1 MKSNQPLTDADLKN
15 LEKIFW
21 KDIGTKEDYTKEYG
35 DQPLGEFIR
44 SIVGLDMNSA
54 KEAFAEYLNDKS
66 LNSRQIYFLNQV
78 IEYIVKNGMMKDL
91 SVLQDSPFID
101 QGNIIELFGDN
112 KTLWLGIKEVINNIN
127 HNADVVA

>member
-1 MKSNQPLTDADLKN
+1 
-15 LEKIFW
+15 
-21 KDIGTKEDYTKEYG
+21 
-35 DQPLGEFIR
+35 
-44 SIVGLDMNSA
+44 
-54 KEAFAEYLNDKS
+54 
-66 LNSRQIYFLNQV
+66 
-78 IEYIVKNGMMKDL
+78 MMKDL

>member
-1 MKSNQPLTDADLKN
+1 
-15 LEKIFW
+15 
-21 KDIGTKEDYTKEYG
+21 
-35 DQPLGEFIR
+35 
-44 SIVGLDMNSA
+44 MNSA

>member
-1 MKSNQPLTDADLKN
+1 MTIDVSLIPQNRVEN
-15 LEKIFW
+15 LISKLSEIENNIGN
-21 KDIGTKEDYTKEYG
+21 IGTDITNNVVHKNGDEVINGTKT
-35 DQPLGEFIR
+35 F
-44 SIVGLDMNSA
+44 
-54 KEAFAEYLNDKS
+54 ND
-66 LNSRQIYFLNQV
+66 
-78 IEYIVKNGMMKDL
+78 YIVLNAQGGNEGAQIDWRTGNL